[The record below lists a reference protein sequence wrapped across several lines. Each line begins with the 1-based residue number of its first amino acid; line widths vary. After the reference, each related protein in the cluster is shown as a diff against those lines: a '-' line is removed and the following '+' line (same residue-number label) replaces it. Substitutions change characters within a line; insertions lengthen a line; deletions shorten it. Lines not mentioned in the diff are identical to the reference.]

1 MIKEAECSL
10 KIPQTFCQV
19 HTERSVLSVCLDQDC
34 HYRGMF
40 CYQCIKY
47 HYQHL
52 DKTFEIKEFLNLISE
67 NINDLSFNMLPTS
80 PSPSLKDIY
89 KNKFDQ
95 LHLNKENLLR
105 QKELV
110 IEAVCKY
117 VDLAIQNAEN
127 KVELIETKNPASQD
141 TQSLQE
147 LTTYQEKFFDLANL
161 QPDELYDL
169 LIYFSKFI
177 HKEDDKIEII
187 NYSPSKGQIPKSQSL
202 MIENDLDNTSQN
214 LRNSELVLQKLTG
227 ILDHLPP
234 DDRSAHQKLSCLK
247 IAPQQTPRRFGQP
260 VTFQPNPNPGF
271 GGYNNT
277 YHHNSISLSN
287 HFQRASSNQ
296 GNNQGQMN
304 NMNNHD
310 NNHNNHIRNNHFSNN
325 NNNNNYQNQGSSNS
339 GQNSN
344 KFTHYTNNIPSQNS
358 NNTQQT
364 REREESNNSNN
375 NNTNNNNNNINSN
388 NNNNNSN
395 NNINNNNNNKEQ
407 LQQNNEGGE
416 NSNSGAS
423 SFLQKFQQKLNE
435 NSKNQSENQQNSQ
448 SNNSNSTA
456 QPSQQNSQSSSNN
469 LSQQTNSNKTQGSS
483 QANIT
488 KLQNLV
494 QQSNAQM
501 ASSNSQNQQL
511 QGFASLAQHFQS
523 SSQQQNQSN
532 PIQNDSNRISYQQ
545 KKQQLANQKR
555 NELFSE
561 QRLALRSVEHFCD
574 SLEVGYNYAWCISF
588 RTQKECAL
596 NGIYHMPIFVY
607 DSTVGVSLESAYLQL
622 SLFEGNSSFSKKLYE
637 QSFLLKKT
645 TKHISS
651 DETNLINVLEKFN
664 LNTSYK
670 LRKNS
675 DYTIVVRNK
684 TSEQEDP
691 SSLKQLY
698 ILYGDDQSED
708 LKNQPESEGA
718 KLISFIKTNTSN
730 LSQQLENTKL
740 ITQNNDSL
748 ENPQLTD
755 YFVPYLSISHLSQE
769 QQHHKTNFYSS
780 TNQTGEDT
788 VLQSLQENE
797 QKTPKRTEY
806 EHNHLGNHYNNNNN
820 QSQRGFK
827 DFMNNFK
834 IGNGLGGQSS
844 SQHGNNQNNENDFN
858 KYSNR
863 TNQGNN
869 KRKYLGGEGSQS
881 NYNSSRS
888 NNSNTYS
895 HIQSS
900 SYQQSSSSYSN
911 NNYEKSSIIPGFVPQ
926 KKQKK

>member
-34 HYRGMF
+34 SYRGMF

-117 VDLAIQNAEN
+117 VDLAIENAEN

-177 HKEDDKIEII
+177 HKEDDKIEIV
-187 NYSPSKGQIPKSQSL
+187 NYSPSNGQIPKSQSL

-260 VTFQPNPNPGF
+260 VTFQPNPNPSF

-310 NNHNNHIRNNHFSNN
+310 NNHNNNIRNNHFSSS
-325 NNNNNYQNQGSSNS
+325 NNYQNQSGSNS

-344 KFTHYTNNIPSQNS
+344 KFTHYTNNNPSQNS

-375 NNTNNNNNNINSN
+375 NN

-395 NNINNNNNNKEQ
+395 KEQ
-407 LQQNNEGGE
+407 SQQNNDGGE
-416 NSNSGAS
+416 NSNNGAS

-435 NSKNQSENQQNSQ
+435 NSKNQSESQQNSQ
-448 SNNSNSTA
+448 SNSSSSTA
-456 QPSQQNSQSSSNN
+456 QSSQQNSQNNSNN
-469 LSQQTNSNKTQGSS
+469 ISQQINNNKAQGSG

-501 ASSNSQNQQL
+501 AQSNSQTQQL
-511 QGFASLAQHFQS
+511 QGFASLAQHFQQ
-523 SSQQQNQSN
+523 SSQQQNSN
-532 PIQNDSNRISYQQ
+532 NTSQNESNRISYQQ
-545 KKQQLANQKR
+545 KKQQIANQKR

-574 SLEVGYNYAWCISF
+574 SLEVGYNTAWCISF

-622 SLFEGNSSFSKKLYE
+622 TLFEGNSSFSKKLYE

-651 DETNLINVLEKFN
+651 DESNLMNVLEKLN

-675 DYTIVVRNK
+675 DYTIVIRNK

-740 ITQNNDSL
+740 ITQSNDSL

-769 QQHHKTNFYSS
+769 QQHYKNNFYSS

-806 EHNHLGNHYNNNNN
+806 EHNHIGNHYNSNNNNN

-869 KRKYLGGEGSQS
+869 KRKYLGGEGSQT

-888 NNSNTYS
+888 SNSNPYS
-895 HIQSS
+895 NNQSS
-900 SYQQSSSSYSN
+900 SYQQSSSYSS
-911 NNYEKSSIIPGFVPQ
+911 NNYEKSSIIPGFVAQ

>member
-34 HYRGMF
+34 PYRGMF

-95 LHLNKENLLR
+95 LYLNKENLLR

-117 VDLAIQNAEN
+117 VDLAIENAEN

-187 NYSPSKGQIPKSQSL
+187 NYSPSNGQIPKSQSL

-260 VTFQPNPNPGF
+260 VTFQPNPNPSF

-296 GNNQGQMN
+296 ANNQGQMN

-310 NNHNNHIRNNHFSNN
+310 INHNNHIRNNHFSNN
-325 NNNNNYQNQGSSNS
+325 NNNYSNQGGSNS

-344 KFTHYTNNIPSQNS
+344 KFTHYTNNSSSQNS

-364 REREESNNSNN
+364 REREEQNNS
-375 NNTNNNNNNINSN
+375 NNTNNNNNI
-388 NNNNNSN
+388 
-395 NNINNNNNNKEQ
+395 NNNKEQ
-407 LQQNNEGGE
+407 SQQNNEGGD
-416 NSNSGAS
+416 NSNNNGAAS

-435 NSKNQSENQQNSQ
+435 NSKTQSESQQNSQ
-448 SNNSNSTA
+448 SNSSNTTA
-456 QPSQQNSQSSSNN
+456 QSSQQNSQNN
-469 LSQQTNSNKTQGSS
+469 ANNQPQQTNSNKTQGSS

-501 ASSNSQNQQL
+501 ASSNSQTQQL

-523 SSQQQNQSN
+523 SSQQQNQNN
-532 PIQNDSNRISYQQ
+532 PSQNDSNRISYQQ

-574 SLEVGYNYAWCISF
+574 SLEVGYNTAWCISF

-607 DSTVGVSLESAYLQL
+607 DSTVGVSLENAYLQL

-651 DETNLINVLEKFN
+651 DETNLMNVLEKLN

-675 DYTIVVRNK
+675 DYTIVIRNK

-698 ILYGDDQSED
+698 ILYGDDQSEE

-755 YFVPYLSISHLSQE
+755 YFVPYLSISHLSLE
-769 QQHHKTNFYSS
+769 QQHYKNNFYSS
-780 TNQTGEDT
+780 TNQNGEDT

-806 EHNHLGNHYNNNNN
+806 EHNHLGNHYNNNN

-844 SQHGNNQNNENDFN
+844 SQHGNSQNNENDFN

-888 NNSNTYS
+888 SNSNPYNNN
-895 HIQSS
+895 QSS
-900 SYQQSSSSYSN
+900 SYQQSSSYSN